1 MTATAT
7 NRSGYSYDVYEFAPS
22 VVRDLWLCVVYRGGV
37 IFDTHEADTEAEAV
51 AWATT
56 EHSGAERLEA
66 RA

>member
-1 MTATAT
+1 MNATQQS
-7 NRSGYSYDVYEFAPS
+7 RSGYSYDVYEFAPS

-37 IFDTHEADTEAEAV
+37 IFDTHEAESEVEAV
-51 AWATT
+51 AWATA